1 MVTNRTLKD
10 AIDADSSGGWA
21 DGECDRCGRETRVLE
36 TTALDEFGALCLPC
50 ADREAEDGDLS
61 ALVGGDG

>member
-10 AIDADSSGGWA
+10 AIDADSSGGWD
-21 DGECDRCGRETRVLE
+21 DGECDRCSRETRVLE
-36 TTALDEFGALCLPC
+36 TTALDDHDALCLPC

-61 ALVGGDG
+61 ALVRGDG